1 MQTWV
6 LTRGIGD
13 MVWTGRSIEPQ
24 ELAQVQEV
32 DRDDPG
38 FVLHL
43 YITRLVHHASA
54 SSPDPL

>member
-1 MQTWV
+1 
-6 LTRGIGD
+6 